1 MPALP
6 LGLRDSYL
14 VDLLAWVAARCRDG
28 IVRGLFAKPAGALLD
43 DAIRGVG
50 PSYGLARWEVD
61 GPHAALRRELGLTL
75 AATALLV
82 VAAAPRLWSTI
93 AIVYRMAGA
102 RGPALDRKLA
112 VALLGG
118 DRAAEA
124 AVAHELAADAPL
136 VRSGALVVR
145 GESISASEAVVRRLA
160 GMAA

>member
-1 MPALP
+1 MPSLP
-6 LGLRDSYL
+6 LALRDSYL
-14 VDLLAWVAARCRDG
+14 VDLLAWVAARCRDA
-28 IVRGLFAKPAGALLD
+28 IVRGMFAKPARALLD
-43 DAIRGVG
+43 DAVAGLG
-50 PSYGLARWEVD
+50 PSCGLARWETL

-118 DRAAEA
+118 DREAEA
-124 AVAHELAADAPL
+124 AVALELASDAPL

-145 GESISASEAVVRRLA
+145 GESIAASDAIVRRLA
-160 GMAA
+160 GMPA